1 MLYYGLPTPVRDAI
15 DWLVFIALVALPG
28 VAGLVAVKLKQLPPG
43 YIRAGLM
50 VFFAGLALPFV
61 YFGFWLLY
69 WLSYRGEVLVLVVAA
84 KSYIFTEGT
93 CKVYK

>member
-1 MLYYGLPTPVRDAI
+1 MREAI
-15 DWLVFIALVALPG
+15 DWLVFIAVVALPG
-28 VAGLVAVKLKQLPPG
+28 VAGLVAVRLKQLPPG
-43 YIRAGLM
+43 YTRAGLM

-84 KSYIFTEGT
+84 NVAIGLAG
-93 CKVYK
+93 